1 MTNLHRRAVVTAL
14 AATGLLTLSPRAFA
28 HDGAH
33 HGPTGDRYKRSLRD
47 VAIPDVSLTDAD
59 ARAVRLRELLAGPEP
74 VMLNFIFTSC
84 GAICPVMSQ
93 VFSQV
98 PGELGAQGA
107 RLRLVSISI
116 DPENDTPAELK
127 SYGQRFN
134 ATDRWR
140 FLTGRIED
148 VTRIQR
154 AFETYRGD
162 KMNHEPLTFLH
173 AGPDRP
179 WVRIEGFAS
188 PGALADEYRRAVVQ

>member
-1 MTNLHRRAVVTAL
+1 MTNLHRRAVMTAL
-14 AATGLLTLSPRAFA
+14 AATGLLALSPRSYA

-33 HGPTGDRYKRSLRD
+33 HAPASDGYKRSLRE
-47 VAIPDVSLTDAD
+47 VTIPDVSLTDAD
-59 ARAVRLRELLAGPEP
+59 ARAVRLKELLAASEP

-98 PGELGAQGA
+98 AGQLGAEGA

-140 FLTGRIED
+140 FLTGRVED

-162 KMNHEPLTFLH
+162 KMNHEPLTFLR
-173 AGPDRP
+173 AGPGQP

-188 PGALADEYRRAVVQ
+188 AGALAQEYRKAVLQ